1 MASYFA
7 GWPKRRP
14 TYCQAL
20 GSSPLM
26 FVVELTGETGAR
38 LVEALHTHIP
48 GTGSA
53 RQVRPATV
61 AATISQAM
69 STGWQPCRP
78 GPAFTL
84 TLDEAYRRPLLIEHY
99 RRQIRM
105 LLRCF
110 EKSLR
115 ATIAVMTTISKG
127 RGA

>member
-1 MASYFA
+1 MTLSRRGSRSIAVDGLVFRWLA
-7 GWPKRRP
+7 KRRP

-20 GSSPLM
+20 GSSPLT
-26 FVVELTGETGAR
+26 FVAELTGETGAR

-78 GPAFTL
+78 AQ
-84 TLDEAYRRPLLIEHY
+84 R
-99 RRQIRM
+99 
-105 LLRCF
+105 LR
-110 EKSLR
+110 
-115 ATIAVMTTISKG
+115 
-127 RGA
+127 